1 MLQRMYDQIVVAA
14 LLVTLL
20 VVPSAVEVL
29 CAL

>member
-1 MLQRMYDQIVVAA
+1 MLQRMYDQIVFMA

>member
-1 MLQRMYDQIVVAA
+1 MLQRMYDQIVLAA

>member
-29 CAL
+29 CAI

>member
-1 MLQRMYDQIVVAA
+1 MLQRMYDHIVLAA